1 MRKSIYGVHC
11 VIQPK
16 SFQGAAYS
24 PNRFCKSDEKCSGL
38 EYDLRSCFP
47 LVLTSFL
54 LESKLRQAALSPYGG
69 TPPQLFCFD
78 RSIQITNYILCLIV
92 VYTKLFFVL
101 LLLSHLP
108 QMPSFQVWR
117 PRHPVPQFRIAI
129 VVFNVLLSRE
139 AAFQI
144 PFETHR
150 NSTIIVFRKKHDNLP
165 QIRQLLNV
173 RAKVAPEF
181 VHRRPP
187 GSVLCGLDVL

>member
-1 MRKSIYGVHC
+1 MGRMLIEAVFWGMRKSIYGVHC

-16 SFQGAAYS
+16 SFQGAVYS

-78 RSIQITNYILCLIV
+78 RSIQITNYIPCLIV

-108 QMPSFQVWR
+108 QMPSFQGRFGLTKSFVELR
-117 PRHPVPQFRIAI
+117 RELKRGRSHRILSDFSSSATFIPRDLGCDFDIQPADTSTSR
-129 VVFNVLLSRE
+129 LL
-139 AAFQI
+139 FQHVG
-144 PFETHR
+144 TR
-150 NSTIIVFRKKHDNLP
+150 V
-165 QIRQLLNV
+165 
-173 RAKVAPEF
+173 
-181 VHRRPP
+181 
-187 GSVLCGLDVL
+187 